1 MYVFTRFSLWDTTSS
16 ATASTTNR
24 QKYFADSRKKIWI
37 TIHNF
42 VYLYINKI
50 SLLTYYFLQMNTV
63 HAQLI
68 SDVLTQTELEL
79 QMQRV
84 ITLLVTN
91 DLFREEIYN
100 LFLQ

>member
-1 MYVFTRFSLWDTTSS
+1 
-16 ATASTTNR
+16 
-24 QKYFADSRKKIWI
+24 
-37 TIHNF
+37 
-42 VYLYINKI
+42 
-50 SLLTYYFLQMNTV
+50 MNTV

-68 SDVLTQTELEL
+68 ADVLTQTELER
-79 QMQRV
+79 QIQKA

>member
-1 MYVFTRFSLWDTTSS
+1 
-16 ATASTTNR
+16 
-24 QKYFADSRKKIWI
+24 
-37 TIHNF
+37 
-42 VYLYINKI
+42 
-50 SLLTYYFLQMNTV
+50 MNTV